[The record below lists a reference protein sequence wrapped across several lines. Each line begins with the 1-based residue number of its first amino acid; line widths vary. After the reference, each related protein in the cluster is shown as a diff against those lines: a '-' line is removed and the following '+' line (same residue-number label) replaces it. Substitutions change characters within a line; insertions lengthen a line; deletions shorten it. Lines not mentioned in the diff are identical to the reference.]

1 MSITLN
7 NRRRDAGAA
16 ITNAV
21 AAQDEAISAAFRENA
36 RQAASLFERG
46 RHLLAQFRARR
57 SAALELSQLND
68 RELADIG
75 LTRADIPGVASDDF
89 ARRL

>member
-1 MSITLN
+1 MSTTLN

-16 ITNAV
+16 ITAAV
-21 AAQDEAISAAFRENA
+21 AAQDEAIASAFRENA
-36 RQAASLFERG
+36 RQAATLFARG
-46 RHLLAQFRARR
+46 RDLLTRFRARR
-57 SAALELSQLND
+57 SVALELSQLND

-75 LTRADIPGVASDDF
+75 LTRSDIPGVAQDDF